1 MEALDALEKL
11 PRERELRVLR
21 QVIDRHPDNR
31 VRREAEDHLRDR
43 RQ

>member
-11 PRERELRVLR
+11 PRDRELTVLR
-21 QVIDRHPDNR
+21 RVIDRHPDSR
-31 VRREAEDHLRDR
+31 VRKEAEDHLRDR